1 MLYLGAGNTLY
12 YPNAAMTINAFRGYF
27 QLKGI
32 TDGDVTN
39 AQMFFG
45 DDENTT
51 AIQEHE
57 SHDCNATLSKRESH
71 ELSGAWYTLDGR
83 RLGSTFN
90 VPRNATLSPRE
101 RSTLKK
107 GLYIVNGR
115 KVVIK

>member
-1 MLYLGAGNTLY
+1 M
-12 YPNAAMTINAFRGYF
+12 INVICVHTAWLWWSLCCR
-27 QLKGI
+27 
-32 TDGDVTN
+32 TEWRWRD

-45 DDENTT
+45 DDESTT

-71 ELSGAWYTLDGR
+71 ELSGEWYTLDGR

-107 GLYIVNGR
+107 GLYIVNGK